1 MSGVHEQLVEDG
13 LFEEVEP
20 ARVDVVPLEASMHG
34 ARQFAA
40 TRPDP
45 TFLTQLIATA
55 ERFQQARDLRRA
67 PPAEALSA
75 YRARQGSVQVTGLR
89 TRQMI

>member
-1 MSGVHEQLVEDG
+1 MSGIYQHLVEDG
-13 LFEEVEP
+13 VFEEVAP
-20 ARVDVVPLEASMHG
+20 ARVDMVPLAASMHG
-34 ARQFAA
+34 ARQFAP

-55 ERFQQARDLRRA
+55 ERFEQVRDLRRA
-67 PPAEALSA
+67 APAEALSA

-89 TRQMI
+89 TRQIV

>member
-1 MSGVHEQLVEDG
+1 MSGIYEQLVEDG
-13 LFEEVEP
+13 VFEEIEP
-20 ARVDVVPLEASMHG
+20 ARVDVVPLAASMHG
-34 ARQFAA
+34 ARQFAP

-67 PPAEALSA
+67 SPAEALSA
-75 YRARQGSVQVTGLR
+75 YRASQGSAQVTGLR
-89 TRQMI
+89 TRQII